1 MPSTYHVHPE
11 FGYFCLTPYRR
22 RELLV
27 AVVSILFGAMI
38 GGSIATLRAAP
49 DRNPD
54 GASTASRVDFSNSER
69 VPVAAAEAT
78 PVASPTDAYTK
89 VEAKESI
96 KPFPIRR
103 VRVRPAVP
111 NPPSPAVDHTAATQ
125 AGVVASASPPVEPSE
140 SAQGSEPPTASS
152 HATKSAAAQ
161 RPSTA
166 VKKQQRIA
174 HVQSRRR
181 NDERA
186 DYSWY
191 DNRGNYW
198 SGRAYVDAY
207 YLRTR

>member
-38 GGSIATLRAAP
+38 GGSIATLRAAHGP
-49 DRNPD
+49 NPD
-54 GASTASRVDFSNSER
+54 GVSTASRVDLSSSER

-78 PVASPTDAYTK
+78 PVAPTDADTK

-111 NPPSPAVDHTAATQ
+111 NLRSPPVDPATATQ
-125 AGVVASASPPVEPSE
+125 AGVVASTSPPAEPSE
-140 SAQGSEPPTASS
+140 SAQGAGPPAASS

-181 NDERA
+181 YDERDVYA
-186 DYSWY
+186 WY
-191 DNRGNYW
+191 GNRGNDG
-198 SGRAYVDAY
+198 SGRTYVDAY
-207 YLRTR
+207 YLRAR

>member
-1 MPSTYHVHPE
+1 MPSAYHVHPE
-11 FGYFCLTPYRR
+11 FGYFCPTPYRR
-22 RELLV
+22 RELRV
-27 AVVSILFGAMI
+27 AIVSILFGVII
-38 GGSIATLRAAP
+38 GASIATLRAGH

-54 GASTASRVDFSNSER
+54 SASTAAHVDVSNSEK
-69 VPVAAAEAT
+69 VLVAAAEAT
-78 PVASPTDAYTK
+78 PAATNDADTK

-103 VRVRPAVP
+103 VRVRPAVH
-111 NPPSPAVDHTAATQ
+111 NPPIPATDATAPTP
-125 AGVVASASPPVEPSE
+125 AGVVASASPLEPSE
-140 SAQGSEPPTASS
+140 SAQGSEPPAASS

-166 VKKQQRIA
+166 VKKRQRIA

-186 DYSWY
+186 DDSWH

-198 SGRAYVDAY
+198 TGRTYVDAY
-207 YLRTR
+207 YLRAR